1 MRGVIE
7 PRGPGRWRARVYA
20 GREDGKVRWVSRTVL
35 GGKRAAQSALANLVS
50 EVESGRLVPGHPMS
64 LGELLD
70 RWLDDVGPHR
80 SVYTLREYRRMT
92 ERNIKPAIGAVRL
105 DRLTARQLDAFYKRL
120 GEREL
125 SDASVRRHHSLLH
138 AALGR
143 AVKWGLVSSN
153 QADRA
158 TAPGPV
164 RSTATAP
171 SSRDVQRLLA
181 AAEGLNPSLAAAIA
195 LAAVTGA
202 RRGELCALRWSDVDW
217 GRSTLR
223 IFRSLTVVGTQVTE
237 GPTKTHQRRDLA
249 VGETL
254 GSFLAARQDGQKAY
268 AAEVGVE
275 LVNDPYLLSQASD
288 GSTPCLP
295 DHLTDNY
302 VNLTKRL
309 GIPGHFHE
317 LRHFSATEAIASG
330 ADVRTV
336 AGRLGHA
343 DATTTLRIYAHAL
356 EARDRELAGFLD
368 SAVLGTMNS
377 LPKSD
382 EADPPASSKVDRS
395 GQLSAAR

>member
-7 PRGPGRWRARVYA
+7 PRGPGRWRVRVYA

-35 GGKRAAQSALANLVS
+35 GGKRVAQSALANLVAD
-50 EVESGRLVPGHPMS
+50 VESGRLVPGHPMRV
-64 LGELLD
+64 GELLD

-80 SVYTLREYRRMT
+80 SVYTLQEYRRMA
-92 ERNIKPAIGAVRL
+92 EKNIKPAIGAVRL

-120 GEREL
+120 GERGL

-143 AVKWGLVSSN
+143 AVKWGLVSTNPS
-153 QADRA
+153 DRA
-158 TAPGPV
+158 TSPTPV

-171 SSRDVQRLLA
+171 SSLDVQRVLA
-181 AAEGLNPSLAAAIA
+181 AAEAHTPSLAAGIA

-217 GRSTLR
+217 KRRTLR
-223 IFRSLTVVGTQVTE
+223 VARSLTVIGTQVKE
-237 GPTKTHQRRDLA
+237 GPTKTHQRRDVA
-249 VGETL
+249 VGDVL
-254 GSFLAARQDGQKAY
+254 GAFLAARQQQQTVY
-268 AAEVGVE
+268 AGTVGVQ
-275 LVNDPYLLSQASD
+275 LVDDPYLLSDASD

-356 EARDRELAGFLD
+356 EARDREVAGLLD
-368 SAVLGTMNS
+368 SAVLGTMKS
-377 LPKSD
+377 LLKAD
-382 EADPPASSKVDRS
+382 EADPPAPTEVDGTRE
-395 GQLSAAR
+395 LSTAG

>member
-7 PRGPGRWRARVYA
+7 PRGPGRWRVRVYA

-35 GGKRAAQSALANLVS
+35 GGKRAAQSALANLVAD
-50 EVESGRLVPGHPMS
+50 VEGGRLVPGHPMS
-64 LGELLD
+64 VGELLD

-80 SVYTLREYRRMT
+80 SVYTLQEYRRMA
-92 ERNIKPAIGAVRL
+92 EKNIKPAIGAVRL

-120 GEREL
+120 GERGL

-138 AALGR
+138 AVLGR

-158 TAPGPV
+158 TSPRPV

-171 SSRDVQRLLA
+171 SSSDVQRLLA
-181 AAEGLNPSLAAAIA
+181 AAEVRNPSLAAAIA

-217 GRSTLR
+217 RRRTLR
-223 IFRSLTVVGTQVTE
+223 IARSLTVIGTQVKE
-237 GPTKTHQRRDLA
+237 GPTKTHQRRDVA
-249 VGETL
+249 VGDVL
-254 GSFLAARQDGQKAY
+254 GAFLAARQEQQRVY
-268 AAEVGVE
+268 AGTVGVQ
-275 LVNDPYLLSQASD
+275 LADDPYLLSDASD
-288 GSTPCLP
+288 GSTPRLP

-343 DATTTLRIYAHAL
+343 DATTTLRIYAHAV
-356 EARDRELAGFLD
+356 EARDREVAGFLD
-368 SAVLGTMNS
+368 GAVLGTMKG
-377 LPKSD
+377 LRKAD
-382 EADPPASSKVDRS
+382 EADPPAPTKVDGT
-395 GQLSAAR
+395 GQLSTTR

>member
-1 MRGVIE
+1 VRGVIE
-7 PRGPGRWRARVYA
+7 PRGPGRWRVRVYA
-20 GREDGKVRWVSRTVL
+20 GREDGKVRWVSRTVP
-35 GGKRAAQSALANLVS
+35 GGKRAAQRALANLVA

-64 LGELLD
+64 VGELLD

-80 SVYTLREYRRMT
+80 SVYTMWEYSRMT
-92 ERNIKPAIGAVRL
+92 ERNIKPVIGAVRL
-105 DRLTARQLDAFYKRL
+105 DRLTARQLDAFYQHL
-120 GEREL
+120 GEGGL

-143 AVKWGLVSSN
+143 AVKWSLISTNPS
-153 QADRA
+153 DRA
-158 TAPGPV
+158 TSPGPV

-171 SSRDVQRLLA
+171 SSLDVQRLLA
-181 AAEGLNPSLAAAIA
+181 AAEGRDPSLAAAIA

-217 GRSTLR
+217 SRRTLR
-223 IFRSLTVVGTQVTE
+223 IARSLTVIGTQVTE
-237 GPTKTHQRRDLA
+237 GPTKTHQRRDVA
-249 VGETL
+249 VGGVL
-254 GSFLAARQDGQKAY
+254 GAFLAARQDQQRAY
-268 AAEVGVE
+268 AGKVGVQ
-275 LVNDPYLLSQASD
+275 LVDDPYLLGEASD
-288 GSTPCLP
+288 GSTACLP

-368 SAVLGTMNS
+368 SAVLGTMKS

-382 EADPPASSKVDRS
+382 EADPPASTKVDRS
-395 GQLSAAR
+395 GELSTAR